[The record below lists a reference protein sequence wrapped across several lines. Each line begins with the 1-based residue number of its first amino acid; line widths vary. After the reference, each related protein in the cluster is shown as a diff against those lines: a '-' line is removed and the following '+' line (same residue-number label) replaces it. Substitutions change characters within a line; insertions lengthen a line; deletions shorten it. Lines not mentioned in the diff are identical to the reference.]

1 MQVRAT
7 LLGAALLITTMAT
20 GASATMRISDD
31 VGGRI
36 GTYVDQYSEVRNS
49 GERVVIDGA
58 CLSACTLVLG
68 LIARAA
74 DTRKGSWTIARSD
87 EPGKVSFGLIYR
99 DKHNNSNHQSDWP
112 ASDFKGVDFSKPGKQ
127 DVKFVIAR
135 DAGKFD
141 CEGFLDN
148 GEGAGVF
155 HFAADPQYV
164 SRMSGLG
171 FTGIDE
177 EKQFAM
183 AIFDVSLD
191 YAKEMK
197 SRNLKGLDADKL
209 IAFRIFNV
217 TQNFIDELRK
227 SGLPAN
233 DCDKLVAFRIHGVSP
248 EMVAYLR
255 KSGYQPDEDTLV
267 AMRIHGVSPEYMQQL
282 KTDGYEHIDLQKL
295 IAFRIHGVSP
305 DFIEKLATLGYKHPE
320 PDQLVTM
327 RIHGVSPEFISDMQS
342 RGMKNLTIDQLVN
355 MRIHGID

>member
-1 MQVRAT
+1 MEDIVTMNRRH
-7 LLGAALLITTMAT
+7 ALVA
-20 GASATMRISDD
+20 
-31 VGGRI
+31 
-36 GTYVDQYSEVRNS
+36 YVLV
-49 GERVVIDGA
+49 
-58 CLSACTLVLG
+58 ACTLLLG

-74 DTRKGSWTIARSD
+74 ETRKGSWTIARSD
-87 EPGKVSFGLIYR
+87 EPGKVSFGLIYH

-112 ASDFKGVDFSKPGKQ
+112 VSDFKGVDFAKSGKQ
-127 DVKFVIAR
+127 DVKFLIAR

-155 HFAADPQYV
+155 HFTADPQYV
-164 SRMSGLG
+164 SRMSSLG

-191 YAKEMK
+191 YANEMK

-227 SGLPAN
+227 SGLPAA
-233 DCDKLVAFRIHGVSP
+233 DSD
-248 EMVAYLR
+248 
-255 KSGYQPDEDTLV
+255 
-267 AMRIHGVSPEYMQQL
+267 
-282 KTDGYEHIDLQKL
+282 KL

-305 DFIEKLATLGYKHPE
+305 EFIEKLATLGYKHPE
-320 PDQLVTM
+320 PDQLVAM

-342 RGMKNLTIDQLVN
+342 RGMKNLTVDQLVN
-355 MRIHGID
+355 LRIHGID